1 MGVFLIEVDLHEIGA
16 RIRDVRGNLTQAAF
30 AQKLGIE
37 RKTVGRYESGDRAPD
52 AVALLRLMAEFGADP
67 AWVLTGRGA
76 GLELSDDER
85 ELLSLY
91 RSAPLA
97 GKMAAVG
104 APKGAASSQEGVT
117 ISGSHARVAG
127 RDYFEG
133 NKKK

>member
-1 MGVFLIEVDLHEIGA
+1 MIEVDLHEIGA

-104 APKGAASSQEGVT
+104 ALKGAASSQEGVT
-117 ISGSHARVAG
+117 ISGNHARVAG